1 MQKTMLLSTTTTTT
15 WFLLILIT
23 FKTTHWTFLLMLDI
37 PYLNFF
43 LAHSIVSLDFKIN
56 GKWEKKVEKCGNYKW
71 PKILKRFNLDFKKY
85 ILKIIDEK
93 YQSSKSAMKNQI
105 FWRKIKTPWILKRN
119 ICLPKNT
126 YESFCHI
133 LSFLISHFLVNK
145 KNLPN
150 KYLLKQ
156 KKLLCLKHHHNF

>member
-56 GKWEKKVEKCGNYKW
+56 GKWEKNSKKCGNYKW
-71 PKILKRFNLDFKKY
+71 PKILKRFNLDFKKFY
-85 ILKIIDEK
+85 WKSPMKK

-105 FWRKIKTPWILKRN
+105 FW
-119 ICLPKNT
+119 KN
-126 YESFCHI
+126 S
-133 LSFLISHFLVNK
+133 
-145 KNLPN
+145 
-150 KYLLKQ
+150 
-156 KKLLCLKHHHNF
+156 KHHEY